1 MQDAIPHC
9 GFYVMKVHD
18 LIGSFSVVPG
28 GEREKLW
35 QKLFLDLLQWWDHR
49 LVKVSEHQSCQSSHV
64 NGAIALA
71 QETTCGRLCFGLAEF
86 LVMLRFARGTCCE
99 MSS

>member
-18 LIGSFSVVPG
+18 LIGSFSVAPG

-35 QKLFLDLLQWWDHR
+35 QKFFLDLLQWWDHR
-49 LVKVSEHQSCQSSHV
+49 LVKVSEHQSCRSSHV
-64 NGAIALA
+64 NGAVALA
-71 QETTCGRLCFGLAEF
+71 QETKCGKLCWGLQN
-86 LVMLRFARGTCCE
+86 
-99 MSS
+99 SW

>member
-18 LIGSFSVVPG
+18 LIESFSVVPG

-35 QKLFLDLLQWWDHR
+35 QKFFLDLLQWWDH
-49 LVKVSEHQSCQSSHV
+49 KI
-64 NGAIALA
+64 GK
-71 QETTCGRLCFGLAEF
+71 GK
-86 LVMLRFARGTCCE
+86 
-99 MSS
+99 